1 MGIPAVTSASAVTRV
16 AQLTV
21 EAFISDY
28 LQKNQP
34 VIVTGAMRNWK
45 ALKKWTPNHLASR
58 FGNEQVQVY
67 GDLFRLTNI
76 TSLSEYLNK
85 YFGRGGMARDSRG
98 VVPYVRWYS
107 HLIGNE
113 GVPWADDVFRQIKDD
128 WGRPAFFPPDSFVLP
143 YCAPSGRIDPSRDW
157 FPARGL
163 FISAQGGRTRL
174 HADPWCSDALLCQIY
189 GEKEFVMYEPTQ
201 ASYLTAGGKSVDVE
215 APDLGTFP
223 DFPRARVAV
232 RDTLRPGEILLVPA
246 GWHHHFKSTA
256 DSISL
261 TWNFVHLCRLREFL
275 SYLAAEPVE
284 NELKQL
290 AYAYFESPGRRPLEN
305 SDLLAALTACPGF
318 RGTVQSSQ

>member
-1 MGIPAVTSASAVTRV
+1 MGTPAVTSGSAVTRV
-16 AQLTV
+16 ARLTV
-21 EAFISDY
+21 ETFICEY
-28 LQKNQP
+28 LQRNQP
-34 VIVTGAMRNWK
+34 IIVTGAMGSWK
-45 ALKKWTPNHLASR
+45 ALKLWTPSHLATR

-76 TSLSEYLNK
+76 ISLSEYLNK
-85 YFGRGGMARDSRG
+85 YFGRGGNARDSRG

-128 WGRPAFFPPDSFVLP
+128 WRRPDFFPANSFVLP
-143 YCAPSGRIDPSRDW
+143 YCGPSGSIDPSRDW

-189 GEKEFVMYEPTQ
+189 GEKEFVMYEPSQ
-201 ASYLTAGGKSVDVE
+201 APYLTAGQKSVDVE
-215 APDLGTFP
+215 APDLRMFP

-232 RDTLRPGEILLVPA
+232 RDILRPGEVLLVPA
-246 GWHHHFKSTA
+246 GWYHHFKSIS

-261 TWNFVHLCRLREFL
+261 TWNFVHLCRLKEFL
-275 SYLAAEPVE
+275 SYIASGPAE

-290 AYAYFESPGRRPLEN
+290 VYAYFESPGRRTLEDT
-305 SDLLAALTACPGF
+305 DLLSALTACPGF
-318 RGTVQSSQ
+318 DLKHE